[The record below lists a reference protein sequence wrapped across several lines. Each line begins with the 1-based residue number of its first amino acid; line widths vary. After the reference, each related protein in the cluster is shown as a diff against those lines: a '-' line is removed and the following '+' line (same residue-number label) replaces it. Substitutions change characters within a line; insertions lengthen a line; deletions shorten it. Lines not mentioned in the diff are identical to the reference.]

1 MFKFIKEKISVK
13 VALFVNLVLLI
24 VIAGG
29 SIYIIE
35 SQSSKLEAQLQ
46 DRAKLLSM
54 IGARSVAMILEEAI
68 DNGVM
73 TVTDAFDQNYVRI
86 PGIEPPK
93 YHTKYD
99 YYLDKS
105 LLALQDKFMEDTSV
119 RFAVSVDT
127 KGYLPTHNSLYQKP
141 LTGDPDKDL
150 VGNRT
155 KRVFNDPVGI
165 KAAQNTEDGFIQ
177 VYKRD
182 TGETMWDVSSP
193 IFVKGKHW
201 GGFRIGYSIEKTV
214 EAKNALRTSLSIV
227 MLIILVISIL
237 LVFFVV
243 NRALKP
249 LGYLTEVAGKL
260 ADGEVDQDIQVK
272 TQDEIGKLANV
283 LERLRLSLKSA
294 MDRLR
299 KK

>member
-13 VALFVNLVLLI
+13 VALFVKLVLLI

-227 MLIILVISIL
+227 M
-237 LVFFVV
+237 
-243 NRALKP
+243 
-249 LGYLTEVAGKL
+249 
-260 ADGEVDQDIQVK
+260 
-272 TQDEIGKLANV
+272 
-283 LERLRLSLKSA
+283 
-294 MDRLR
+294 
-299 KK
+299 